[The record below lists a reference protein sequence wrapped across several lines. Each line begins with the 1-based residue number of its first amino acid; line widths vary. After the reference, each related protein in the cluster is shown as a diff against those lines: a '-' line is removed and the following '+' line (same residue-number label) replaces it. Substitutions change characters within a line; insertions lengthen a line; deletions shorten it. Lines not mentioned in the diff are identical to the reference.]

1 MSSIRRLDRKEIFAA
16 LAVHVPTIKSQ
27 YYSLQVLLDEQR
39 RKSSE
44 DPWEGD
50 IERLEKIRN
59 TLRKALL
66 AIDQAL
72 ERMVS
77 ACARCQGNC
86 ESVTRVCSACSIC

>member
-16 LAVHVPTIKSQ
+16 LAVRVPTIKSQ
-27 YYSLQVLLDEQR
+27 YYRLQVLLDEQR

-59 TLRKALL
+59 TLRTALI

-72 ERMVS
+72 EIMVS
-77 ACARCQGNC
+77 ACARCNPKC
-86 ESVTRVCSACSIC
+86 EPVTRFCSACSIC